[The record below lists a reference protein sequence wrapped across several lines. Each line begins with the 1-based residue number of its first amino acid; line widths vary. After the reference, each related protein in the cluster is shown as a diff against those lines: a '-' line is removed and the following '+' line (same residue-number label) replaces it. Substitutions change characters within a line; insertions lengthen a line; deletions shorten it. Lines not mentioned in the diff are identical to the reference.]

1 MNISPHRRTL
11 SENLRQDRMRW
22 KQIVSDICLQDFSL
36 RRKLKIPEPAAP
48 PETDVSNI
56 QLAVLDLLNV
66 DSELQSLTSSLL
78 NLGLD
83 ISAFNTQKRVWD
95 ILAVDSEVYLPYGSS
110 IIIICFKNTH
120 FPISLSTQRLIRSPI
135 LTHAPKN
142 SE

>member
-1 MNISPHRRTL
+1 MNISPHRQIF

-110 IIIICFKNTH
+110 IIIICF
-120 FPISLSTQRLIRSPI
+120 
-135 LTHAPKN
+135 
-142 SE
+142 